1 MSKEVAVISIE
12 SVEKAAKLA
21 RLKLSANEISQFST
35 QLEEVVRAFAQLQVI
50 DTQGVEPLI
59 TPTELAQRLREDKI
73 EVWNGTEEVLANAP
87 ERKGNLFKV
96 PPVV

>member
-73 EVWNGTEEVLANAP
+73 EVWHGTEEVLANAP

>member
-1 MSKEVAVISIE
+1 MSKEMAVISVE
-12 SVEKAAKLA
+12 SVEKAARLA

-35 QLEEVVRAFAQLQVI
+35 QLEEVVRAFAQLQAI
-50 DTQGVEPLI
+50 DTRGIEPLI

-73 EVWNGTEEVLANAP
+73 EVWNGTEEVLTNAP